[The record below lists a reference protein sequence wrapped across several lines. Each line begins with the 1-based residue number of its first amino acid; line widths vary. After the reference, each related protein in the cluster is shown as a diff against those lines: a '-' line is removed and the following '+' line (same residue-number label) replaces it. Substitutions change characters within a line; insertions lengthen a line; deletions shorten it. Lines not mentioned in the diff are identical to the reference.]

1 MNILFVYP
9 KYPDT
14 FWSFKYALKFVSRK
28 AANPPL
34 GLLTLSTLMPP
45 HWNKKLVDMNIE
57 KLRDKDILWADYV
70 YISAMSTQKESASEV
85 IKRSHRLQREV
96 VAGGPLFTVEPEYF
110 GEVEHLILNEAELTF
125 PKFLNDL
132 EYAFGKP
139 IYETNEFFDLK
150 DSPVPDYSLIKASKY
165 NSLCIQYSRGC
176 PFNCDFC
183 DITALLGNKC
193 RVKTSGQIIAELDN
207 LLSIGWKGDVFF
219 VDDNFIGNKKILKED
234 LLPKMI
240 HWMEKNQHP
249 FTFSTE
255 ASINL
260 ADDAELME
268 LMTKAGFAAV
278 FVGIESPE
286 EDALKECS
294 KTQNQ
299 HRNMVKSVHTIQ
311 HAGMEVLGGFIVG
324 FDSDTPQVFQNQL
337 EFIKE
342 SRIISAMVGLLNA
355 PKKTKLYSRLE
366 KEGRILKTSSGNNTD
381 YSMNFIPKMDK
392 KQMMEGYEK
401 LVSEIYSGKEFYE
414 RTMLFLKDYSPAVKN
429 KTKVTFRKFMA
440 LIKSMAI
447 IGILDKNRKFYWKLF
462 FWSLFKRSQTFPL
475 AITYSI
481 YGYHF
486 RKVYADAT

>member
-240 HWMEKNQHP
+240 NWMEKNQQP
-249 FTFSTE
+249 IYIF
-255 ASINL
+255 L
-260 ADDAELME
+260 P
-268 LMTKAGFAAV
+268 K
-278 FVGIESPE
+278 
-286 EDALKECS
+286 
-294 KTQNQ
+294 
-299 HRNMVKSVHTIQ
+299 HRLTWQ
-311 HAGMEVLGGFIVG
+311 
-324 FDSDTPQVFQNQL
+324 
-337 EFIKE
+337 
-342 SRIISAMVGLLNA
+342 
-355 PKKTKLYSRLE
+355 
-366 KEGRILKTSSGNNTD
+366 
-381 YSMNFIPKMDK
+381 
-392 KQMMEGYEK
+392 
-401 LVSEIYSGKEFYE
+401 
-414 RTMLFLKDYSPAVKN
+414 TMRN
-429 KTKVTFRKFMA
+429 
-440 LIKSMAI
+440 
-447 IGILDKNRKFYWKLF
+447 
-462 FWSLFKRSQTFPL
+462 
-475 AITYSI
+475 
-481 YGYHF
+481 
-486 RKVYADAT
+486 